1 MLRSKEGERLLNLYK
16 EYHKDP
22 NKYPGATVT
31 RFRGDIQKFIKENG
45 PVTSCL
51 DYGCGKGYQY
61 MGRNLHEEWGI
72 EMPTL
77 YDPAVPNHNKRPNR
91 TFDMVL
97 STDVME
103 HIAEEDV
110 PDVLADIM
118 SLSDRLVFLSIS
130 CRPAVALLPNGENA
144 HSTVK
149 PWTWWQE
156 QVEKQA
162 RPGQLVL
169 ALCQPGETFRV
180 SKT

>member
-1 MLRSKEGERLLNLYK
+1 MSRSKEGERLLDLYK

-22 NKYPGATVT
+22 NKYPGLTT
-31 RFRGDIQKFIKENG
+31 TNYSPQIKKFIQENG

-61 MGRNLHEEWGI
+61 MGKKLHEGWGI

-77 YDPAVPNHNKRPNR
+77 YDPAVPNHNKRPDR

-110 PDVLADIM
+110 PTVLADIM
-118 SLSDRLVFLSIS
+118 SLSERLVFLSIS
-130 CRPAVALLPNGENA
+130 CRPALINLPNGENA
-144 HSTVK
+144 HCTVK
-149 PWTWWQE
+149 PWTWWQK
-156 QVEKQA
+156 QVEKVA
-162 RPGQLVL
+162 KPGQIVL
-169 ALCQPGETFRV
+169 AICEPGKPFRV